1 MPENKDNNRHLSKN
15 IFTFGLDNI
24 GDIEIKR
31 KEILISI
38 LSLIG
43 IINLIPLG
51 FDVIAKN
58 KLTLGLFDFTVS
70 GVIIIRIKDN
80 CRSNLEYSS
89 KALPAAADRLFIF

>member
-1 MPENKDNNRHLSKN
+1 MPANKDNTRQLFKN
-15 IFTFGLDNI
+15 IFAFGLDND
-24 GDIEIKR
+24 DIEIKR

-38 LSLIG
+38 LSIIG